1 MGMKRETLLEE
12 MRYASNPNQMSS
24 AISYAREF
32 LRDHPDDQ
40 RVWSAY
46 QDLMESERGYW
57 G

>member
-1 MGMKRETLLEE
+1 MKRETLLEE
-12 MRYASNPNQMSS
+12 MRYASNPNEMSS

-32 LRDHPDDQ
+32 LRRDHPDDE

-57 G
+57 N